1 METGILE
8 IKKYGH
14 IEIALR
20 QMMDARGISR
30 NRMARMIDVRYEVV
44 DKWYKGAVERM
55 DVDILARLCYVLDCE
70 AGELIRYVAA
80 GDGENRGK
88 NDSCRD

>member
-1 METGILE
+1 MGREKFLAGLAQMDSTGLWSDN
-8 IKKYGH
+8 KK
-14 IEIALR
+14 
-20 QMMDARGISR
+20 
-30 NRMARMIDVRYEVV
+30 
-44 DKWYKGAVERM
+44 
-55 DVDILARLCYVLDCE
+55 E